1 VRRTPALLACALTGA
16 ATLLP
21 ASAAAGGAAL
31 LPASA
36 AAGAERE
43 AIDALNDVRRANGL
57 AALRVSK
64 SLSRSSGRYARR
76 MLRHDFFGHGP
87 SIDVAGG
94 FRSAGETLAY
104 HTGWRARPRRTVRRW
119 MASPGHRA
127 VLLSPAF
134 RWVGMGLA
142 RGRLGPSPA
151 TTWVAHVGSR

>member
-1 VRRTPALLACALTGA
+1 VRRIPALMACAFTAGA
-16 ATLLP
+16 MLLP
-21 ASAAAGGAAL
+21 SSAAAA
-31 LPASA
+31 PA
-36 AAGAERE
+36 EHE

-57 AALRVSK
+57 APLRASD
-64 SLSRSSGRYARR
+64 SLGRSSGEYARK

-104 HTGWRARPRRTVRRW
+104 HTGWNAQPRRTIARW
-119 MASPGHRA
+119 MNSPGHRA
-127 VLLSPAF
+127 VLLSPRF

-142 RGRLGPSPA
+142 RGRLAGAVA